1 MTLYCA
7 DDNPAGG
14 ASGNRQ
20 GALYPLLSK
29 HDAAINRFFP
39 TAFTFAR
46 RLYDALPVSFDHDWC
61 GVTQLGW
68 DEKSQQKIAQMLS
81 LALPDG
87 LASALNAEEVE
98 QAVGVTTH
106 CGGITYPAGGWL
118 CPAQLTRAVLALA
131 TEQGLQ
137 TRFRYTLT
145 SLVTQESHWQL
156 HFASGETASHDTVV
170 LANGHQINRFDQT
183 RSLPVYAVSGQVS
196 HIPTTP
202 ALSALRQVLCYDGYL
217 TPQNP
222 HNHQHCIGASYHRG
236 DESAIWRAEDQYQN
250 RQRLLDCFPDADWAK
265 EVDVSDNSA
274 RCGVRC
280 ATRDHLPM
288 VGNVPDYQATLTY
301 YADLANHKTSAAP
314 APVYDGLFMLGA
326 LGSRGLCSAPLC
338 AEILAAQMSNEP
350 IPLDASTL
358 AALNPNR
365 LWLRKLLKGKMVK

>member
-1 MTLYCA
+1 
-7 DDNPAGG
+7 
-14 ASGNRQ
+14 
-20 GALYPLLSK
+20 
-29 HDAAINRFFP
+29 
-39 TAFTFAR
+39 
-46 RLYDALPVSFDHDWC
+46 
-61 GVTQLGW
+61 
-68 DEKSQQKIAQMLS
+68 MLS

-236 DESAIWRAEDQYQN
+236 TKAPSGVQKINTKTDSVCLIVFRMLTGPKRLTSAITAPAAA
-250 RQRLLDCFPDADWAK
+250 C
-265 EVDVSDNSA
+265 
-274 RCGVRC
+274 
-280 ATRDHLPM
+280 
-288 VGNVPDYQATLTY
+288 
-301 YADLANHKTSAAP
+301 AAP
-314 APVYDGLFMLGA
+314 LAIICRWWGM
-326 LGSRGLCSAPLC
+326 SR
-338 AEILAAQMSNEP
+338 I
-350 IPLDASTL
+350 T
-358 AALNPNR
+358 R
-365 LWLRKLLKGKMVK
+365 LR